1 MDWGRYVTGSVIGYL
16 YVMRAHSIRGGV
28 LITFLLVGVF
38 NFFASPAHAADLPFS
53 PASLG
58 DAQQVIVVTAPSFAA
73 TEGTLSAYELKGGQ
87 WVEVQKPI
95 RAQLGYGGL
104 VRGDS
109 RRQGTGTTPTGTYA
123 VTSAFGRKADPGTGL
138 DYVRVDRNDAWTY
151 NPKVPSTYNLFQDA
165 PHSWKPYG
173 NYVEELWNMGM
184 QYNYVAVLDY
194 NLPGGE
200 IRTGK
205 NGVRRTNEPANT
217 RRGGGIF
224 LHVDNGKKTAGC
236 ISIAQPAMR
245 KILRWLDPDQE
256 PVITIQVTS

>member
-1 MDWGRYVTGSVIGYL
+1 
-16 YVMRAHSIRGGV
+16 MRAHSIRGGA
-28 LITFLLVGVF
+28 LFTFLLIVAF
-38 NFFASPAHAADLPFS
+38 TFSASSVQAAELPFS
-53 PASLG
+53 PALVG

-104 VRGDS
+104 VRGDK
-109 RRQGTGTTPTGTYA
+109 RRQGTGTTPTGTYE
-123 VTSAFGRKADPGTGL
+123 VTSAFGRKADPGTDL

-151 NPKVPSTYNLFQDA
+151 NPKLPSTYNLFQDA
-165 PHSWKPYG
+165 PRSWKSYG
-173 NYVEELWNMGM
+173 KYVEELWNMGM

-194 NLPGGE
+194 NLPQGE
-200 IRTGK
+200 IRSGK

-217 RRGGGIF
+217 RLGGGIF

-236 ISIAQPAMR
+236 ISIAQPTMR
-245 KILRWLDPDQE
+245 KILRWLDPDQA
-256 PVITIQVTS
+256 PVISIRVTS